1 MVMDLKMVEEIREQR
16 YSIKS
21 HGESRNPEHKR

>member
-1 MVMDLKMVEEIREQR
+1 MVMDLKMIEAIREQR

-21 HGESRNPEHKR
+21 RGERRNPVLKH

>member
-1 MVMDLKMVEEIREQR
+1 MMELRGVEAIREQR

-21 HGESRNPEHKR
+21 HGESRNPERKH